1 MPHTVDI
8 DNEQNT
14 ALVNTV
20 LLANIYLPALI
31 AIGNAFAARKAVNL
45 PAILQKNNTH
55 IFYVHHIV
63 KATVQLN
70 QRVRPIGDFK
80 DNA

>member
-1 MPHTVDI
+1 LPHTVDI

-20 LLANIYLPALI
+20 LLANIYLPAVI

-45 PAILQKNNTH
+45 PAILPK
-55 IFYVHHIV
+55 
-63 KATVQLN
+63 K
-70 QRVRPIGDFK
+70 
-80 DNA
+80 